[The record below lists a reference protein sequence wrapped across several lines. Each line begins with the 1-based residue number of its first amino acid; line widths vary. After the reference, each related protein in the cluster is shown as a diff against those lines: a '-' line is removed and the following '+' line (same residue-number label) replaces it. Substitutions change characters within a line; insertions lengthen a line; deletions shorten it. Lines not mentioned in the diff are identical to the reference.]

1 MKLLITPR
9 AGRELSDI
17 AAYFKD
23 VNPSAGQKVR
33 DSILESLKTLEVF
46 PFIGRRQS
54 HSRVWKYIA
63 GKYRY
68 IAYYSP
74 DIEKNE
80 VRILSIRHP
89 ARAPR
94 FTNR

>member
-1 MKLLITPR
+1 MKLLIAPR

-23 VNPSAGQKVR
+23 VNPSAGQKIR
-33 DSILESLKTLEVF
+33 DSILDSLKTLEVF

-54 HSRVWKYIA
+54 HSRVWKYVTR
-63 GKYRY
+63 KYHY
-68 IAYYSP
+68 IAYYTP
-74 DIEKNE
+74 DIETNE
-80 VRILSIRHP
+80 VRVLSIRHP

-94 FTNR
+94 FSNR